1 MRTLKKKL
9 RNRHERIKKLKRQRA
24 YWQMVKYFSDHYDAT
39 TNCYIFTS
47 GKITGGFIG
56 Q

>member
-1 MRTLKKKL
+1 MTTLKKKL
-9 RNRHERIKKLKRQRA
+9 RNRHEKIKKLKRQRV
-24 YWQMVKYFSDHYDAT
+24 YWQMVKYFSDHYDVAT
-39 TNCYIFTS
+39 NSYTFTD